1 VGLVL
6 SGEEYANSGVSL
18 IAVFSY
24 LIDRPQK
31 YSEVAELQTLEQVI
45 LQFPTLEEQNTLLD
59 KVMIRFYFKLVLTL
73 RKDEI
78 QTTLFL
84 LFYSLN

>member
-59 KVMIRFYFKLVLTL
+59 KVMI
-73 RKDEI
+73 
-78 QTTLFL
+78 
-84 LFYSLN
+84 

>member
-1 VGLVL
+1 MGLVL

>member
-1 VGLVL
+1 MGLVL

-59 KVMIRFYFKLVLTL
+59 KVMIWFYFKLVLTL

>member
-1 VGLVL
+1 MGLVL

-84 LFYSLN
+84 LFYTLN

>member
-1 VGLVL
+1 MGLVL

-24 LIDRPQK
+24 LIDRPQN